1 MFSTCLFCHASLGAN
16 QIIEHFPIGRR
27 LAYDAERGRLWAVCR
42 KCERWNLTPLEERWE
57 AIEECERA
65 YRDTRQR
72 VSTDNI
78 ALARLR
84 DGTDLI
90 RIGQP
95 LRPEFAAWR
104 YERVVRQRRR
114 KMYGLS
120 LGAWAIALGV
130 TVPVTLLSISTG
142 APLLLFPQ
150 AGLLI
155 WQRHESWRRHMRIAL
170 DNGQFA
176 DLTQRQLL
184 ATQCRLNEDGQL
196 EVALTH
202 GGRRKGLQIDLVD
215 AQRLHLY
222 GDAAQETL
230 RRIIVGV
237 NLDGASKNDV
247 RDAVAVVETAI
258 DRSLHGSYAGGEPI
272 SGGLTQILSEREHAE
287 RSQSRHWV
295 IREFHS
301 RHRLALEM
309 ALHEDDERRAM
320 SGELGAL
327 YARWEDAERIAKI
340 ADGELTQLPTDDR

>member
-1 MFSTCLFCHASLGAN
+1 MFSTCIFCHGSLGAN
-16 QIIEHFPIGRR
+16 QSIEHFPVGKR
-27 LAYDAERGRLWAVCR
+27 LAFDSDRGRLWAVCP

-57 AIEECERA
+57 ALEECERA
-65 YRDTRQR
+65 YRDTRKR

-78 ALARLR
+78 ALARLP

-114 KMYGLS
+114 RLLRS
-120 LGAWAIALGV
+120 TISASAITLAV
-130 TVPVTLLSISTG
+130 VVPVILLSSSS
-142 APLLLFPQ
+142 LLLLPGQ
-150 AGLLI
+150 AGILA
-155 WQRHESWRRHMRIAL
+155 WQRYELWRRHMRIAL

-184 ATQCRLNEDGQL
+184 ATQCRLNEDGEL

-202 GGRRKGLQIDLVD
+202 GGRRDGLKIDLVD

-222 GDAAQETL
+222 GEAAQEAL

-237 NLDGASKNDV
+237 NLEGASKHGV
-247 RDAVAVVETAI
+247 RDAVSVVETAI
-258 DRSLHGSYAGGEPI
+258 DRSDRSSYMSSEQI
-272 SGGLTQILSEREHAE
+272 SGGLTQILSEREHAR
-287 RSQSRHWV
+287 RSESHHWV
-295 IREFHS
+295 IREFHA

-309 ALHEDDERRAM
+309 VLHEDDERRAM

-327 YARWEDAERIAKI
+327 YARWEEAERIAKI
-340 ADGELTQLPTDDR
+340 SDGALTHLSSGNEV

>member
-1 MFSTCLFCHASLGAN
+1 MGK
-16 QIIEHFPIGRR
+16 R
-27 LAYDAERGRLWAVCR
+27 LAFDSERGRLWAVCP

-57 AIEECERA
+57 ALEECERA
-65 YRDTRQR
+65 YRDTRKR

-114 KMYGLS
+114 KLVGLT
-120 LGAWAIALGV
+120 LGASAISLAV
-130 TVPVTLLSISTG
+130 VVPVILFSTSG
-142 APLLLFPQ
+142 LLFPPGQ
-150 AGLLI
+150 AGLLA
-155 WQRHESWRRHMRIAL
+155 WQRYTLWRRHMRIAL
-170 DNGQFA
+170 DNGEFA

-222 GDAAQETL
+222 GEAAQETL

-237 NLDGASKNDV
+237 NLEGASKIGV
-247 RDAVAVVETAI
+247 REAVSVVETAI
-258 DRSLHGSYAGGEPI
+258 GRSDRGSYISSEHL
-272 SGGLTQILSEREHAE
+272 SGGLAQILSEREHAK
-287 RSQSRHWV
+287 RSESRHWV
-295 IREFHS
+295 IREFHA

-309 ALHEDDERRAM
+309 VLHEDDERRAM

-340 ADGELTQLPTDDR
+340 SDGALSRLSTGADSDGDPSNPR